1 MHQIS
6 NSEISKILHEMAELL
21 EMKEV
26 EFKPRAYEKAAL
38 GVLSLDREAKD
49 IYKESGLKGLMEIPG
64 VGRGIAEHIEGL
76 FKNRKF
82 GEYEKLKKEI
92 PVNITELS
100 SVEGV
105 GPKMIKVLYK
115 SLKIKNLNDLE
126 KAAKSGKIKKLEG
139 FGEKSQEKILKGIEF
154 LKKSG
159 GRRILGYVLS
169 EIRTLEKMIKDFP
182 EVDEAVVA
190 GSARRMKETIGDID
204 IVAISKKPEKV
215 MEKFISLPQVA
226 HVYAH
231 GKTKTMVKL
240 KNGLD
245 ADLRV
250 VKKNS
255 FGATLNYFTGSKD
268 HNVALRD
275 MALKRGWKL
284 NEYGLFKGKKQIA
297 GSTEEDLYKKFG
309 MQYIEPEMRENTGEI
324 EVALRHAQGKSPGL
338 PKLIRYGDLK
348 GDLQVQTDWT
358 DGEN

>member
-64 VGRGIAEHIEGL
+64 VGMGIAEHIEGL

-159 GRRILGYVLS
+159 GRRIL
-169 EIRTLEKMIKDFP
+169 
-182 EVDEAVVA
+182 
-190 GSARRMKETIGDID
+190 
-204 IVAISKKPEKV
+204 
-215 MEKFISLPQVA
+215 
-226 HVYAH
+226 
-231 GKTKTMVKL
+231 
-240 KNGLD
+240 
-245 ADLRV
+245 
-250 VKKNS
+250 
-255 FGATLNYFTGSKD
+255 
-268 HNVALRD
+268 
-275 MALKRGWKL
+275 
-284 NEYGLFKGKKQIA
+284 
-297 GSTEEDLYKKFG
+297 
-309 MQYIEPEMRENTGEI
+309 
-324 EVALRHAQGKSPGL
+324 
-338 PKLIRYGDLK
+338 
-348 GDLQVQTDWT
+348 
-358 DGEN
+358 